1 MNDVFYSSVDF
12 ILKRSCQFILK
23 RTTIASYID
32 LDDSLLDS
40 LQVNTRD
47 RKASIHNIR
56 LKHDVINNNEFLHS
70 KMIHVESVNISE
82 VDLHLQSLCSGM
94 NYKLSLIGD
103 GLVKCVINGL
113 DIVVVVKKKN
123 TELLPGTHDDFDVE
137 ERVTTVTSEHASI
150 HTVLDAS
157 NKIHD
162 DNTDDDDGG
171 DEHIQH
177 INYIKDWIKALQYRF
192 AITFSIRCVSIKII
206 TRTPS
211 SSSSPKPREE
221 VIGGYL
227 HENDSI
233 IQLVLLIIII
243 LSLWLPIFYYHYYLY
258 Y

>member
-1 MNDVFYSSVDF
+1 
-12 ILKRSCQFILK
+12 
-23 RTTIASYID
+23 
-32 LDDSLLDS
+32 
-40 LQVNTRD
+40 
-47 RKASIHNIR
+47 
-56 LKHDVINNNEFLHS
+56 
-70 KMIHVESVNISE
+70 
-82 VDLHLQSLCSGM
+82 M

-123 TELLPGTHDDFDVE
+123 TELLPGTHGDFDVE
-137 ERVTTVTSEHASI
+137 ERVTTVTSEDASI

-162 DNTDDDDGG
+162 DNTDDDGG

-177 INYIKDWIKALQYRF
+177 IHYIKDWIKALQYRF

-206 TRTPS
+206 TRTPL
-211 SSSSPKPREE
+211 SSSPKPKKEA
-221 VIGGYL
+221 IGGYL
-227 HENDSI
+227 HENGSI